1 MKSLTIDLTGIQEK
15 DALHDCIA
23 AGLEL
28 TDEYGRN
35 LDALH
40 DVLTSLPVPCQITV
54 IGYNVPQDTSEASY
68 FQTLKKVCDDAEEEL
83 TGLTFLWES
92 GTGSVMQA
100 EPATSSESETSAQE
114 PPKVRPQKMTNPDV
128 IDPSNSPFYK
138 KCFVCGPDNAD
149 GLHLQNRYIDG
160 KAHMEF
166 TPTERMIGLV
176 TRKGSL
182 MHGGFTSMIFDEVMT
197 YVMMGRGI
205 ETVTLNMSI
214 DYVSPAR
221 TGHHMVAE
229 AWIERTEGRKLWAEA
244 EIVDEETG
252 ETVAK
257 AKGLYYKVDLTAFIN
272 GIDG

>member
-1 MKSLTIDLTGIQEK
+1 MQDYTIDLTGIQEK
-15 DALHDCIA
+15 EALHDSIVR
-23 AGLEL
+23 GLGL
-28 TDEYGRN
+28 TEEYGRN

-40 DVLTSLPVPCQITV
+40 DVLTSLSVPCQITML
-54 IGYNVPQDTSEASY
+54 GCEEPQDAAAASY
-68 FQTLKKVCDDAEEEL
+68 FRTLKKVCDDAAGEL
-83 TGLTFLWES
+83 SGLAIQWKTGADGDLHSEVS
-92 GTGSVMQA
+92 A
-100 EPATSSESETSAQE
+100 SSEPGTDGQD
-114 PPKVRPQKMTNPDV
+114 PPKVRPQSVKNPYI
-128 IDPSNSPFYK
+128 IDPSQSPFYK
-138 KCFVCGPDNAD
+138 KCFVCGPDNED
-149 GLHLQNRYIDG
+149 GLHLTNRYIDG

-221 TGHHMVAE
+221 TGHHMIAE
-229 AWIERTEGRKLWAEA
+229 AWIERTEGRKLWAAA
-244 EIVDEETG
+244 EITDEETG
-252 ETVAK
+252 ETVAR
-257 AKGLYYKVDLTAFIN
+257 ATGLYYKVDLAAFID